1 MQVSA
6 STFSFSRKEVKEK
19 VEEILKKTNYV
30 NISTQDQPQAFILGG
45 LPGYGKTF
53 YIQPQYY

>member
-30 NISTQDQPQAFILGG
+30 NISTQDQP
-45 LPGYGKTF
+45 
-53 YIQPQYY
+53 